1 MNAVIVNRAEK
12 QSKAITPSGVP
23 LINRSTTPPKVQ
35 FVPVHIN
42 IWAPQAQQQLLKQH
56 GSKSSRPQSAHGTVH
71 KGLPMT
77 AVSLQ
82 SAINFKN
89 EKRIAGENSSRPTS
103 APVLTFS
110 RPDGPESNTRLI
122 NEMSSQMMRSH
133 NTSDHLCH
141 NTVIEETSKTMGPLS
156 NAKNF
161 SDNQHLH
168 IKPQQGRQSEHSKLP
183 RPITPDFRSP
193 HLGSIAQHSQKRP
206 MSSHNLDR
214 SAKFVSSTSQQKH
227 AEIETFD
234 SGGDSDTETFAHTKL
249 SSTPS
254 RPSSSASKQRD
265 DSKINRPYF
274 GCALV
279 SSIFYSFT
287 AFASHALAAC
297 RPPSAMMPNNEN
309 RKFLKGSPK
318 HS

>member
-1 MNAVIVNRAEK
+1 MNAVIVRSEK

-42 IWAPQAQQQLLKQH
+42 IWAPQAQQQLFKQH

-82 SAINFKN
+82 RVVDQNLN
-89 EKRIAGENSSRPTS
+89 RPTS
-103 APVLTFS
+103 APVMTFS
-110 RPDGPESNTRLI
+110 RPDGLDSNTRLI
-122 NEMSSQMMRSH
+122 NEMNSQMMRSH
-133 NTSDHLCH
+133 NTSDHLSH
-141 NTVIEETSKTMGPLS
+141 NTIIEEMSKTLGPLS

-168 IKPQQGRQSEHSKLP
+168 FKPQQGKQSEHSKLP
-183 RPITPDFRSP
+183 RPITPDSRGQ

-206 MSSHNLDR
+206 MSSQNPDR
-214 SAKFVSSTSQQKH
+214 SAKFVSSTSQQKQ

-265 DSKINRPYF
+265 NSKVRRPNF

-279 SSIFYSFT
+279 SSMLYSCMT
-287 AFASHALAAC
+287 ALYCSL
-297 RPPSAMMPNNEN
+297 
-309 RKFLKGSPK
+309 
-318 HS
+318 